1 MTVFSA
7 AASRDLALIVVASL
21 GAAVVVN
28 LPGIVALV
36 RLWVES

>member
-7 AASRDLALIVVASL
+7 AASRDLVLIVVSSL
-21 GAAVVVN
+21 IAAVVVN
-28 LPGIVALV
+28 LPGIVALM